1 MLAWCL
7 AALWCHSAVVPPSSA
22 ITATAALTSVG
33 DVEQATSSV
42 RAALGPRADVERD
55 GEGVLVARCGSRAAY
70 RLLGAWA
77 RSSWLPMRARFELT
91 AHQGVT
97 QVAVTMASDEGWYLV
112 TTSLAV
118 SAYRVRFEQLVAE
131 LQRAGL
137 RLSGSVEHGQGGAGS
152 VVR

>member
-1 MLAWCL
+1 M
-7 AALWCHSAVVPPSSA
+7 VPPSSS
-22 ITATAALTSVG
+22 ITATAVLTSAG

-70 RLLGAWA
+70 RLLGARA
-77 RSSWLPMRARFELT
+77 KSSRLPMRACFELT
-91 AHQGVT
+91 AHQGGT
-97 QVAVTMASDEGWYLV
+97 QVAVTMTSDEGWYLV

-118 SAYRVRFEQLVAE
+118 SAYRMRFEQLMAD

-137 RLSGSVEHGQGGAGS
+137 HLSGSVEYGQGGTGS